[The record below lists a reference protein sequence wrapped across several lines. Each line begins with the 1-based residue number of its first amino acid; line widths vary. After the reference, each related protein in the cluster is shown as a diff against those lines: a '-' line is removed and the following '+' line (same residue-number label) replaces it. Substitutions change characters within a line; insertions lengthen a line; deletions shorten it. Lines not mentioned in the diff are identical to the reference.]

1 MNNDFVRQLDWLD
14 RLNND
19 DVLFEREFKNIM
31 EIYPMKNCER
41 IHNFLSEKRGLIII
55 LNEVRPL
62 LRKHVPYA
70 FVRIELDIDPIFVP
84 QLLLFVRAPEK
95 EFYNGFDDD
104 IRKINSIIEPLM
116 ISLDLRIEFFIFE
129 GMYRNYE
136 GYCKVQ

>member
-1 MNNDFVRQLDWLD
+1 MNNDFIRQLDWLD

-19 DVLFEREFKNIM
+19 DELFEREFKNIA
-31 EIYPMKNCER
+31 EIYPMKNCEI